1 MTRSFRAM
9 GCTVVVAG
17 ATPDELADVRVLFE
31 SWERIFSR
39 FRRGSELNRVNAVRS
54 ATVAV
59 SPLFSQAVECALR
72 AARST
77 GGLVDPTLG
86 VAIEAAGYDRRFT
99 ALRPDARPVKVGPRG
114 AYRDVS
120 IYRNVLVR
128 PPGVLLDLNGVVK
141 ALAVEEAL
149 GVLAGRGFVS
159 AGGDLAVRGDVQVA
173 VPGGAAVR
181 LHGGGMATSGTTRRR
196 WLRAGTLQH
205 HLIDPRTGA
214 PSRSRWQEVTVA
226 APTCVAADVA
236 AKAAF
241 LLDGDGPDWLDE
253 RGLVGRFV
261 GADGIVENAA
271 WQRSM
276 RGQEDAACR

>member
-1 MTRSFRAM
+1 MTVAATMTRSFRAM

-31 SWERIFSR
+31 RWERVFSR

-59 SPLFSQAVECALR
+59 SPLFSSAVECALR
-72 AARST
+72 AARMT

-86 VAIEAAGYDRRFT
+86 GALEAAGYDRRFD
-99 ALRPDARPVKVGPRG
+99 ALRPDPRPAKPGAQG

-120 IYRNVLVR
+120 VYRNVLVR
-128 PPGVLLDLNGVVK
+128 PPGLLLDLNGVVK
-141 ALAVEEAL
+141 ALAVEEA
-149 GVLAGRGFVS
+149 VEALAGRGFVS
-159 AGGDLAVRGDVQVA
+159 AGGDLAAHGEVQVA
-173 VPGGAAVR
+173 LPGGGAVR
-181 LHGGGMATSGTTRRR
+181 LDGGGMATSGTTRRR

-226 APTCVAADVA
+226 APTCVAADIA
-236 AKAAF
+236 AKGSVSARRRR
-241 LLDGDGPDWLDE
+241 P
-253 RGLVGRFV
+253 GLARR
-261 GADGIVENAA
+261 ARPRRAL
-271 WQRSM
+271 R
-276 RGQEDAACR
+276 RC